1 MADPPEKD
9 LAKDGL
15 LAIAPR
21 DQTGR
26 PTLGGIPLYKKL
38 GQGGMGAVYL
48 GKHPRLG
55 VEVAV
60 KILPFHL
67 ADQDPNAIEYF
78 MREANVAARLNHPSL
93 VRIFDVNVDGDP
105 KAGSAI
111 WYLVMEFVSG
121 LTGGKLI
128 RERMK
133 AGKGPLMEPD
143 ALDLLLTVS
152 DGLAAAHEE
161 NFVHR
166 DIKPE
171 NIIIPLSPDGEPQFR
186 KAKLMDLG
194 LAKLLSE
201 ERSIGLTGTNVAMGT
216 PGFMAPEQAENA
228 KGAGAP
234 SDVFAMGA
242 TLYTLLTGAAP
253 FTGTTVLHVL
263 KKTSDEPHQPLRKV
277 NPAVSRPTEVL
288 VDTCLAKRPEARYA
302 SAGVLREALKAC
314 RQSLA
319 DEDSTD
325 RTIASLQNLVSVASN
340 DPTVRTPS
348 PSILPSAA
356 PRTGVTAKTP
366 EPVAA
371 GPSLPAPARSSAG
384 PLLAIGV
391 VLLLLLAG
399 GAAGAYFIF
408 FRGGGGAVSPE
419 DYEEAMR
426 QGRAAESLFQWPEAE
441 AAYGRALKSKETP
454 VAKEALERVRLRKGE
469 DAEFTKALRDADGAM
484 AEERYGDAESLYE
497 KAHKLKPASSLAED
511 GEARARRMKEQESS
525 VASYVR
531 DAEALATANDF
542 DGAWQKIQAGIQRH
556 PESFS
561 LRYASGKLAL
571 DHGSLAWLGMAL
583 NDANQAVRIAGP
595 MRRSGAVKVREA
607 LEAKKRKVEEAGGV
621 PLKIQEAI
629 DRCDWDAAGALLDK
643 VDAKER
649 EAFSRAIDL
658 GRRWKSEMAQGKN
671 AEDARQWPE
680 ALDHYRKAL
689 TLRTD
694 HETEGAVRNAEREV
708 RVLYN
713 RECEAAQEGAKAGRF
728 DDARRHLAEA
738 ELLMP
743 SGLRHAQLKEEIQF
757 WELIAE
763 SRRLKRDGKRAA
775 ALTAARKA
783 LTLRKE
789 AREARDLVEE
799 LQREGPLSGA
809 KAALAG
815 GDRVTAARLARE
827 AAADNPSAPE
837 LKDLERELWA
847 DLFAEKAKSP
857 AVGPVDELTIASDGR
872 VIGTGAGYGT
882 FGSWAADDLK
892 SLTAASTSG
901 GPLFSPALIEKDG
914 LRIAGLKGP
923 TGSSGPEAQEVLV
936 LSESGRRR
944 LEIETSGLKIP
955 VKATRLAPFDG
966 AIVLRILW
974 TAGGANGPDVYSID
988 LLDTD
993 KSAAAMN
1000 PISNR
1005 AQAHASVAV
1014 APSGK
1019 RFATGGGIYRTWR
1032 REGTKT
1038 VVDERKGDPQ
1048 VYVWSRDDFEKR
1060 PVDLGEPA
1068 GEGALLA
1075 FTPDGSKLL
1084 VATAAKKL
1092 FVIDA
1097 AAGRVDRVIPLPE
1110 VPTSLAAAPAH
1121 VAVVAGGR
1129 VHLARLDETSFLLA
1143 TAVAPARSVL
1153 FSRDG
1158 AALYVGGADGFLRR
1172 YAFEPLV
1179 K

>member
-1 MADPPEKD
+1 MVDAPEKD

-26 PTLGGIPLYKKL
+26 PTLGGIPLYRKL

-133 AGKGPLMEPD
+133 GGKGPLPEAD

-171 NIIIPLSPDGEPQFR
+171 NIIIPLSPEGEPQFR

-216 PGFMAPEQAENA
+216 PGYMAPEQAENA
-228 KGAGAP
+228 KGAGAA

-242 TLYTLLTGAAP
+242 TLYTLLTGTAP

-263 KKTSDEPHQPLRKV
+263 KKTSDEPHPPLRKV

-314 RQSLA
+314 RQSLG

-325 RTIASLQNLVSVASN
+325 RTIASLQNLASVAPN
-340 DPTVRTPS
+340 DPTVRAPS
-348 PSILPSAA
+348 PSILPSAG

-366 EPVAA
+366 EPEAAA
-371 GPSLPAPARSSAG
+371 GSIPAPSPAAPARSSKG

-391 VLLLLLAG
+391 VLLLLIAG
-399 GAAGAYFIF
+399 GATGAYFL
-408 FRGGGGAVSPE
+408 FRGGGTDGNAIGAPPDGAGGE
-419 DYEEAMR
+419 FAGLLRD
-426 QGRAAESLFQWPEAE
+426 AE
-441 AAYGRALKSKETP
+441 AAMADEEY
-454 VAKEALERVRLRKGE
+454 AKAEALFAKARKINAQSTAATE
-469 DAEFTKALRDADGAM
+469 
-484 AEERYGDAESLYE
+484 
-497 KAHKLKPASSLAED
+497 
-511 GEARARRMKEQESS
+511 GEARARRLREEEAS
-525 VASYVR
+525 VATAVG
-531 DAEALATANDF
+531 DAEALAGSKDFATAWRRLQS
-542 DGAWQKIQAGIQRH
+542 AIQRH
-556 PESFS
+556 PEALA
-561 LRYASGKLAL
+561 LRLSSAKLAL
-571 DHGSLAWLGMAL
+571 EHGPYPWLGIAL
-583 NDANQAVRIAGP
+583 NDATVAVRLAGP
-595 MRRSGAVKVREA
+595 KRKAAAIQVRDK
-607 LEAKKRKVEEAGGV
+607 LEAKKKQSEQAGGV
-621 PLKIQEAI
+621 LPEIQRSI
-629 DRCDWDAAGALLDK
+629 DAGDWDGAARLLDR
-643 VDAKER
+643 VEPGER
-649 EAFSRAIDL
+649 EAFSRAIEQ
-658 GRRWKSEMAQGKN
+658 GRKWQAAMERGKT
-671 AEDARQWPE
+671 AEEARLWGE
-680 ALDHYRKAL
+680 ALAAYREAQS
-689 TLRTD
+689 LRSD
-694 HETEGAVRNAEREV
+694 PATEAAVRRLEKEIRNAHGKICDLALQRARKGNFEEAREILKGAELLLPSDPRNAQV
-708 RVLYN
+708 RD
-713 RECEAAQEGAKAGRF
+713 EIQFQE
-728 DDARRHLAEA
+728 HLAEA
-738 ELLMP
+738 
-743 SGLRHAQLKEEIQF
+743 RTF
-757 WELIAE
+757 
-763 SRRLKRDGKRAA
+763 RRDGKNAD
-775 ALTAARKA
+775 ALAAARKA
-783 LTLRKE
+783 LAIRGDSAE
-789 AREARDLVEE
+789 ARKLVEE
-799 LQREGPLSGA
+799 LQGEGPLTLA
-809 KAALAG
+809 KAALAA
-815 GDRVTAARLARE
+815 GDRATAARLARQ
-827 AAADNPSAPE
+827 AAADNPAAPE

-847 DLFAEKAKSP
+847 DLFVEKAKSP
-857 AVGPVDELTIASDGR
+857 AVGPVDELMIASEGR
-872 VIGTGAGYGT
+872 IIGTGAG
-882 FGSWAADDLK
+882 FGSFGAWAADDLK
-892 SLTAASTSG
+892 SLTTASTSG
-901 GPLFSPALIEKDG
+901 GRLFSPALIERDG

-923 TGSSGPEAQEVLV
+923 TGSGGPETQDVLV
-936 LSESGRRR
+936 LSDSGRRR
-944 LEIETSGLKIP
+944 LEIETSGLRIP

-974 TAGGANGPDVYSID
+974 TAGGASGPDIYSID

-1014 APSGK
+1014 APTGK

-1032 REGTKT
+1032 REGNKI

-1048 VYVWSRDDFEKR
+1048 IYIWSRDDFEKR

-1068 GEGALLA
+1068 GEGTLLA
-1075 FTPDGSKLL
+1075 FTPDGAKLL
-1084 VATAAKKL
+1084 VTTAAKKL
-1092 FVIDA
+1092 FLIDA
-1097 AAGRVDRVIPLPE
+1097 AAGRVDRTIPLPD
-1110 VPTSLAAAPAH
+1110 VPTSLAVSPTQAAVIAN
-1121 VAVVAGGR
+1121 GR
-1129 VHLARLDETSFLLA
+1129 VHLARLDEGPFVSA
-1143 TAVAPARSVL
+1143 TAVAPARCVL

-1158 AALYVGGADGFLRR
+1158 AALYAGGQDGFLRR
-1172 YAFEPLV
+1172 YAFEPLA